1 MWNES
6 LFIIINFIVSFLSDV
21 FLNILSN
28 KPYSDMHN
36 LKIILSLRSY
46 FKDKSMILSGVYA
59 GFTVIFALI
68 VNMILFKVI
77 YGLYIPRN
85 VRELF
90 FFLLIAFPLG
100 YIVDILIEKY
110 KIFGNTLDEYYKDAG
125 AGFWGAVAFIMSIM
139 ISYGIQ
145 SLL

>member
-1 MWNES
+1 
-6 LFIIINFIVSFLSDV
+6 
-21 FLNILSN
+21 
-28 KPYSDMHN
+28 
-36 LKIILSLRSY
+36 
-46 FKDKSMILSGVYA
+46 MILSGVYA

-100 YIVDILIEKY
+100 YIADILIEKY
-110 KIFGNTLDEYYKDAG
+110 KIFGNTLDEYYKEAG
-125 AGFWGAVAFIMSIM
+125 AGFWGAVAFIMSIL